1 MRSKADILILDEPTA
16 AIDAR
21 AEAEIF
27 AHFRD
32 LTANKI
38 SIIISHRVSTVRM
51 ADPIIVLE
59 KAKVLEE
66 GSHQELLEAD
76 GQYATLFN
84 LQAKGYQ

>member
-1 MRSKADILILDEPTA
+1 MRNQADILILDEPTA
-16 AIDAR
+16 AIDAK

-38 SIIISHRVSTVRM
+38 SIIISHRFSTVRM
-51 ADPIIVLE
+51 ADHIIVLE
-59 KAKVLEE
+59 KAEVMEQ
-66 GSHQELLEAD
+66 GSHNELVAAD
-76 GQYATLFN
+76 GQYATLFK

>member
-1 MRSKADILILDEPTA
+1 
-16 AIDAR
+16 
-21 AEAEIF
+21 
-27 AHFRD
+27 
-32 LTANKI
+32 
-38 SIIISHRVSTVRM
+38 M
-51 ADPIIVLE
+51 ADHIIVLE